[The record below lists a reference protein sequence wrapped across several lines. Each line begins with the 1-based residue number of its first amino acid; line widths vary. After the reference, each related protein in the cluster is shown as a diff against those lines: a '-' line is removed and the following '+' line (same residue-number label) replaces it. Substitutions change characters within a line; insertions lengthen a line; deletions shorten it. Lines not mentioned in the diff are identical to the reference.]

1 MLNPLRK
8 DLNIRGA
15 IGEAGQNDKLT
26 YFILVHQIKQAK
38 LMVIQTKGSLM
49 LLLVICYPV

>member
-15 IGEAGQNDKLT
+15 IGEAGQNDKLA
-26 YFILVHQIKQAK
+26 YFILVHQTKQAK

-49 LLLVICYPV
+49 LLLDICYPV